1 MATTK
6 DQLNRYFAMID
17 WRVPTRVS
25 QFIRWLHSTA
35 VDVEGTLVD
44 SCQGHCNAGAT
55 RYFEVDVTLAALQ
68 ALYEAQGERV
78 ERDHLKHIQ
87 PRASETRSKALRTES

>member
-55 RYFEVDVTLAALQ
+55 RYLA
-68 ALYEAQGERV
+68 
-78 ERDHLKHIQ
+78 LK
-87 PRASETRSKALRTES
+87 ST

>member
-17 WRVPTRVS
+17 RRVPTRVS

-35 VDVEGTLVD
+35 VDEGTLVD
-44 SCQGHCNAGAT
+44 SCQGHCNAGRDT
-55 RYFEVDVTLAALQ
+55 LLSFEVDVTLAALQ
-68 ALYEAQGERV
+68 ALCGMDGHDMLLKMLLDER
-78 ERDHLKHIQ
+78 R
-87 PRASETRSKALRTES
+87 